1 MQRIKFG
8 PACVLPRFFLF
19 IYRNNAWWHYSE
31 DIREIG
37 GNTVTI
43 RLLVKTVPKFKVY
56 YTIFLSIFEAFEGW
70 KIKKIPRRAR
80 ADPSCPAMPDE
91 KQPQVLSFGG

>member
-1 MQRIKFG
+1 
-8 PACVLPRFFLF
+8 
-19 IYRNNAWWHYSE
+19 
-31 DIREIG
+31 
-37 GNTVTI
+37 
-43 RLLVKTVPKFKVY
+43 VKTVPKFKVY